1 MPKNDYFLIECA
13 NNYARFL
20 SESNQFEQ
28 AVQMYKKVMDLNI

>member
-20 SESNQFEQ
+20 YESNQFEQ
-28 AVQMYKKVMDLNI
+28 AV